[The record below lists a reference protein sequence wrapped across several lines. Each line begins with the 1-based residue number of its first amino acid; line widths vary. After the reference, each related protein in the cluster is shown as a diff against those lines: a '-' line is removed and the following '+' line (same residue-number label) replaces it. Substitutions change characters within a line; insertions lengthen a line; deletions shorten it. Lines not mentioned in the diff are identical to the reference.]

1 MLIIKGISYVPIC
14 LKSVEVQYAITLSIK
29 TSLISTIV
37 CLLLAIPVAYFL
49 HITKLPF
56 KKLIIQI
63 INLPMSLPHLV
74 SGIALLLLFGR
85 MGIGDS
91 IYKIFKLDFI
101 FTKQG
106 IVLAQI
112 FVNLPLTIKILHTSL
127 NESNEKMIF
136 VARTL
141 GCNSWEAFR
150 FIILPNLK
158 TGIISATVMTWSRA
172 LGEFGAVAMIAGST
186 RMKTEIIP
194 TSIYLN
200 MSTGDI
206 DIAIGIAVILIFISL
221 TCLMLFEIFLIER
234 LIRINMLKIKN
245 LSLDLPNFKLQENSL
260 NINNHE
266 YFVLL
271 GASGSGKTLFLETL
285 AGRYPSA
292 KGNVSYKENLISN
305 LPPENRNI
313 GFVYQNFELFPNMSV
328 EDNIRFPLKLRK
340 IPIDEQI
347 LKANHLS
354 KLMQIEDIKNRYPKN
369 LSGGEKQRVAFARAL
384 IAEPDI
390 LLLDEPMSSLDY
402 ITKKH
407 ISKILKDVYIKY
419 KPTVIHV
426 THDISEAMFF
436 AHKIGIMNN
445 GKINHIFDLNE
456 EIKNKG
462 ESFFYEYI

>member
-1 MLIIKGISYVPIC
+1 
-14 LKSVEVQYAITLSIK
+14 
-29 TSLISTIV
+29 
-37 CLLLAIPVAYFL
+37 
-49 HITKLPF
+49 
-56 KKLIIQI
+56 
-63 INLPMSLPHLV
+63 
-74 SGIALLLLFGR
+74 
-85 MGIGDS
+85 
-91 IYKIFKLDFI
+91 
-101 FTKQG
+101 
-106 IVLAQI
+106 
-112 FVNLPLTIKILHTSL
+112 
-127 NESNEKMIF
+127 
-136 VARTL
+136 
-141 GCNSWEAFR
+141 
-150 FIILPNLK
+150 
-158 TGIISATVMTWSRA
+158 
-172 LGEFGAVAMIAGST
+172 
-186 RMKTEIIP
+186 
-194 TSIYLN
+194 
-200 MSTGDI
+200 
-206 DIAIGIAVILIFISL
+206 
-221 TCLMLFEIFLIER
+221 
-234 LIRINMLKIKN
+234 MLKIKN

-313 GFVYQNFELFPNMSV
+313 GFVYQNFELFPNMNV
-328 EDNIRFPLKLRK
+328 
-340 IPIDEQI
+340 
-347 LKANHLS
+347 KANHLS

-384 IAEPDI
+384 IAKPDI

>member
-1 MLIIKGISYVPIC
+1 MSFLQVKNVGKSYGQVKVLKDISIDIEKGEFIC
-14 LKSVEVQYAITLSIK
+14 LLGPSGCGKSTL
-29 TSLISTIV
+29 LR
-37 CLLLAIPVAYFL
+37 
-49 HITKLPF
+49 
-56 KKLIIQI
+56 IIAGLEDKHGGKII
-63 INLPMSLPHLV
+63 INDKDMTNSPPESRN
-74 SGIALLLLFGR
+74 F
-85 MGIGDS
+85 
-91 IYKIFKLDFI
+91 
-101 FTKQG
+101 G
-106 IVLAQI
+106 IVFQ
-112 FVNLPLTIKILHTSL
+112 
-127 NESNEKMIF
+127 
-136 VARTL
+136 
-141 GCNSWEAFR
+141 
-150 FIILPNLK
+150 
-158 TGIISATVMTWSRA
+158 
-172 LGEFGAVAMIAGST
+172 
-186 RMKTEIIP
+186 
-194 TSIYLN
+194 
-200 MSTGDI
+200 
-206 DIAIGIAVILIFISL
+206 
-221 TCLMLFEIFLIER
+221 
-234 LIRINMLKIKN
+234 
-245 LSLDLPNFKLQENSL
+245 
-260 NINNHE
+260 
-266 YFVLL
+266 
-271 GASGSGKTLFLETL
+271 
-285 AGRYPSA
+285 
-292 KGNVSYKENLISN
+292 SYA
-305 LPPENRNI
+305 
-313 GFVYQNFELFPNMSV
+313 LFPNMNV

>member
-1 MLIIKGISYVPIC
+1 
-14 LKSVEVQYAITLSIK
+14 
-29 TSLISTIV
+29 
-37 CLLLAIPVAYFL
+37 
-49 HITKLPF
+49 
-56 KKLIIQI
+56 
-63 INLPMSLPHLV
+63 
-74 SGIALLLLFGR
+74 
-85 MGIGDS
+85 
-91 IYKIFKLDFI
+91 
-101 FTKQG
+101 
-106 IVLAQI
+106 
-112 FVNLPLTIKILHTSL
+112 
-127 NESNEKMIF
+127 
-136 VARTL
+136 
-141 GCNSWEAFR
+141 
-150 FIILPNLK
+150 
-158 TGIISATVMTWSRA
+158 
-172 LGEFGAVAMIAGST
+172 
-186 RMKTEIIP
+186 
-194 TSIYLN
+194 
-200 MSTGDI
+200 
-206 DIAIGIAVILIFISL
+206 
-221 TCLMLFEIFLIER
+221 
-234 LIRINMLKIKN
+234 
-245 LSLDLPNFKLQENSL
+245 
-260 NINNHE
+260 
-266 YFVLL
+266 
-271 GASGSGKTLFLETL
+271 
-285 AGRYPSA
+285 
-292 KGNVSYKENLISN
+292 VSYKENLISN

-313 GFVYQNFELFPNMSV
+313 GFVYQNFELFPNMNV